1 MDIFLCGMITAC
13 NWTAAVIF
21 MRFWRQTHDRF
32 FLFFAFAFVVFGFSR
47 VPRAFLDPDSSLIIY
62 PFIIRFAAYM
72 SILAAIIDKN
82 LRTIDSRHNS
92 SELLP
97 THDSQN

>member
-32 FLFFAFAFVVFGFSR
+32 FLFFAVAFLVFGFSR
-47 VPRAFLDPDSSLIIY
+47 VPRAFLDPDSRLIIY
-62 PFIIRFAAYM
+62 PFLIRFAAYM
-72 SILAAIIDKN
+72 SILAAIVDKN
-82 LRTIDSRHNS
+82 LKSINRHVKPS
-92 SELLP
+92 DVMVTDQLKE
-97 THDSQN
+97 